1 MMHIDPI
8 RERLIASDE
17 NFRQLYEEHQEYKH
31 RLESIRHKSLL
42 SQDDEVEM
50 KRIKLHKLSLKD
62 RMEAIVR
69 RHAAVGEQASA

>member
-1 MMHIDPI
+1 MQLDSV

-17 NFRQLYEEHQEYKH
+17 TFRQLYEEHREYKQ
-31 RLESIRHKSLL
+31 RLESIRHKTLL
-42 SQDDEVEM
+42 SQEDEAEI

-69 RHAAVGEQASA
+69 QHTARQTASV

>member
-1 MMHIDPI
+1 MHIDST

-17 NFRQLYEEHQEYKH
+17 TFRSLYEEHLEYKK

-42 SQDDEVEM
+42 SQEDEVEM

-69 RHAAVGEQASA
+69 QYTDQQASV

>member
-1 MMHIDPI
+1 MHIDST
-8 RERLIASDE
+8 RERLIASDKT
-17 NFRQLYEEHQEYKH
+17 FRSLYEEHLEYKK

-42 SQDDEVEM
+42 SQEDEVEM

-69 RHAAVGEQASA
+69 QHTGQQASI